1 MSENEKRCL
10 EKAHLPLAKR
20 LSGQVWELVDKQTQG
35 DLMVHWLQ
43 AGTGDDDKTIS
54 STGRSPHAG
63 DSMSARDLDGIL
75 SASERAGRK
84 RFLFHP
90 DPDLG
95 AAEWL
100 VISQRCGTAWKE
112 DSSGSY
118 WPADIP
124 GPDTAWFSGTRRP
137 ERD

>member
-1 MSENEKRCL
+1 MSEDEKRSL
-10 EKAHLPLAKR
+10 EKAAAGEEAGWPSL
-20 LSGQVWELVDKQTQG
+20 ELLDKQTQG

-75 SASERAGRK
+75 SASERAGIK

-95 AAEWL
+95 AAEWR

-118 WPADIP
+118 WPPDTP
-124 GPDTAWFSGTRRP
+124 GPDTAWFSGHA
-137 ERD
+137 

>member
-1 MSENEKRCL
+1 MARSL
-10 EKAHLPLAKR
+10 ELL
-20 LSGQVWELVDKQTQG
+20 DKQTQG

-75 SASERAGRK
+75 SASERAGIK

-90 DPDLG
+90 DPNLG
-95 AAEWL
+95 AAEWR
-100 VISQRCGTAWKE
+100 VISQRCGTTWKE

-118 WPADIP
+118 WPPNTP
-124 GPDTAWFSGTRRP
+124 GPDTTWFSGTRRP

>member
-1 MSENEKRCL
+1 MSEDEKRSL
-10 EKAHLPLAKR
+10 EKAHLPLRRGWVAR
-20 LSGQVWELVDKQTQG
+20 SLELLDKQTQG

-75 SASERAGRK
+75 SASERAGLK
-84 RFLFHP
+84 RFLFDP

-118 WPADIP
+118 WPPDTP
-124 GPDTAWFSGTRRP
+124 GPDTAWFSGHA
-137 ERD
+137 

>member
-1 MSENEKRCL
+1 MSEDEKRSL
-10 EKAHLPLAKR
+10 EKAAAGEEAGWPGL
-20 LSGQVWELVDKQTQG
+20 ELLDKQTQG

-75 SASERAGRK
+75 SASERAGIK

-95 AAEWL
+95 AAEWR

-118 WPADIP
+118 WPPDTP
-124 GPDTAWFSGTRRP
+124 GPDTAWFSGHA
-137 ERD
+137 

>member
-1 MSENEKRCL
+1 
-10 EKAHLPLAKR
+10 
-20 LSGQVWELVDKQTQG
+20 
-35 DLMVHWLQ
+35 MVHWLQ

-84 RFLFHP
+84 RFFFHP

-95 AAEWL
+95 AAEWR

-118 WPADIP
+118 WPPDTP
-124 GPDTAWFSGTRRP
+124 GPDTAWFFGTRRP

>member
-1 MSENEKRCL
+1 MQPRKGPSATGEEA
-10 EKAHLPLAKR
+10 E
-20 LSGQVWELVDKQTQG
+20 GQVWKLLDKQTQG
-35 DLMVHWLQ
+35 DLMVHAAHASCYLWLQ
-43 AGTGDDDKTIS
+43 AGTGDDDKTICWV

-63 DSMSARDLDGIL
+63 DSMSARDLDGSL

-95 AAEWL
+95 AAEWR

-118 WPADIP
+118 WPADTP
-124 GPDTAWFSGTRRP
+124 GPDTAWFSGHA
-137 ERD
+137 